1 MHRSEWKAS
10 FATLTQDRKLGEE
23 EGVDLLETQRSNIT
37 KIKTTMLWWHSKT
50 WLYALTYTKTRSSHT
65 NAFNAKLYDFFLKW
79 ILEGLSIGLVSS
91 RSWKIEIAL
100 ISQTS
105 SLNWKLTQ
113 MSSTF
118 PQVFNLKLRKYV
130 VHTLLIN
137 RYASSPHPVVVSRKI
152 DWQIEIKKF
161 VKSVKKT
168 RSDSQLFFRLCFAEW
183 HFCQPTLTFLYR
195 KSRGLILA
203 HSGLHNLLLCEM
215 VLMPNIHSKHDAS

>member
-1 MHRSEWKAS
+1 M
-10 FATLTQDRKLGEE
+10 D
-23 EGVDLLETQRSNIT
+23 
-37 KIKTTMLWWHSKT
+37 
-50 WLYALTYTKTRSSHT
+50 
-65 NAFNAKLYDFFLKW
+65 
-79 ILEGLSIGLVSS
+79 LSIGLVSS
-91 RSWKIEIAL
+91 RNWKIEIAL

-137 RYASSPHPVVVSRKI
+137 RYASSVAAPNVSRKI

-161 VKSVKKT
+161 VKSVKNEVRLT
-168 RSDSQLFFRLCFAEW
+168 VFFRLCFAEW

-215 VLMPNIHSKHDAS
+215 VLMPNIHSKHDASMPKKNSLCAQRSS

>member
-1 MHRSEWKAS
+1 MKS
-10 FATLTQDRKLGEE
+10 KLCHPYSRQEIGRRRRR
-23 EGVDLLETQRSNIT
+23 GNIT
-37 KIKTTMLWWHSKT
+37 KIKTTLLLWWHSKT
-50 WLYALTYTKTRSSHT
+50 WLYALTYSTKTRSSHT

-137 RYASSPHPVVVSRKI
+137 RYASRAAPNVSRKI

-161 VKSVKKT
+161 VKSVKKRGQT
-168 RSDSQLFFRLCFAEW
+168 HSFFQTVLCRM
-183 HFCQPTLTFLYR
+183 TFLSAHAHFSLSQ
-195 KSRGLILA
+195 KSRT
-203 HSGLHNLLLCEM
+203 HSCPFRASQSFVVRNGF
-215 VLMPNIHSKHDAS
+215 DAKYTL

>member
-1 MHRSEWKAS
+1 MHWPTPKQEVVIPMHW
-10 FATLTQDRKLGEE
+10 
-23 EGVDLLETQRSNIT
+23 
-37 KIKTTMLWWHSKT
+37 MLNFMI
-50 WLYALTYTKTRSSHT
+50 SSWNGST
-65 NAFNAKLYDFFLKW
+65 
-79 ILEGLSIGLVSS
+79 SIGLVSS

-137 RYASSPHPVVVSRKI
+137 RYASSVAAPNVSRKI

-168 RSDSQLFFRLCFAEW
+168 RSDSQFFFQTVLCRM
-183 HFCQPTLTFLYR
+183 TFLSAHAHFSLSQ
-195 KSRGLILA
+195 KSRT
-203 HSGLHNLLLCEM
+203 HSCPFRASQSFVVRNGF
-215 VLMPNIHSKHDAS
+215 DAKYTL

>member
-1 MHRSEWKAS
+1 MHWMLNFMISSWNGSAAS
-10 FATLTQDRKLGEE
+10 
-23 EGVDLLETQRSNIT
+23 LERV
-37 KIKTTMLWWHSKT
+37 L
-50 WLYALTYTKTRSSHT
+50 ALS
-65 NAFNAKLYDFFLKW
+65 
-79 ILEGLSIGLVSS
+79 LVSS

-137 RYASSPHPVVVSRKI
+137 RYASSVAAPNVSRKI

-161 VKSVKKT
+161 VKSVKKRGQT
-168 RSDSQLFFRLCFAEW
+168 HSFFSDCALQNDISVSPRSLFFIAKVEDSFLPIQGFTIFCCAKWFWCQIYTLSTMPRCLRKTLSVLNDPPSRFAI
-183 HFCQPTLTFLYR
+183 
-195 KSRGLILA
+195 S
-203 HSGLHNLLLCEM
+203 LL
-215 VLMPNIHSKHDAS
+215 

>member
-1 MHRSEWKAS
+1 M
-10 FATLTQDRKLGEE
+10 D
-23 EGVDLLETQRSNIT
+23 
-37 KIKTTMLWWHSKT
+37 
-50 WLYALTYTKTRSSHT
+50 
-65 NAFNAKLYDFFLKW
+65 
-79 ILEGLSIGLVSS
+79 LSIGLVSS

-137 RYASSPHPVVVSRKI
+137 RYASSVAAPNVSRKI

-161 VKSVKKT
+161 VKSVKKRGQT
-168 RSDSQLFFRLCFAEW
+168 HSFFRLCFAEW

-215 VLMPNIHSKHDAS
+215 VLMPNIHSEQSTTVKKKLSPLLYLRFAISFSKR

>member
-1 MHRSEWKAS
+1 M
-10 FATLTQDRKLGEE
+10 D
-23 EGVDLLETQRSNIT
+23 
-37 KIKTTMLWWHSKT
+37 
-50 WLYALTYTKTRSSHT
+50 
-65 NAFNAKLYDFFLKW
+65 
-79 ILEGLSIGLVSS
+79 LSIGLVSS
-91 RSWKIEIAL
+91 RNWKIEIAL

-137 RYASSPHPVVVSRKI
+137 RYASSVAAPNVSRKI

-161 VKSVKKT
+161 VKSVKKRGQT
-168 RSDSQLFFRLCFAEW
+168 HSFFRLCFAEW

-215 VLMPNIHSKHDAS
+215 VLMPNIHSKHDASMPKKNSLCAQRSS